1 MVINVKS
8 DDMYRMSVPQPIDQ
22 VRRQTGKI
30 LLILGTILLAVG
42 TFILIIVVLNQVA
55 TAEANHQIQEDG
67 CQTPSGYAKRASDP
81 AFDTI
86 CKRYERD
93 VAYGAETD
101 RWVYI
106 AAVLTFPEGVVLVAV
121 AVFYYRYIPK
131 AHEID
136 SVLGIEKGLP

>member
-1 MVINVKS
+1 
-8 DDMYRMSVPQPIDQ
+8 MSFPQPIDQ
-22 VRRQTGKI
+22 GRKQKGKI
-30 LLILGTILLAVG
+30 LLVLGTILMALG
-42 TFILIIVVLNQVA
+42 TFVLIIIVLNQVS

-67 CQTPSGYAKRASDP
+67 CKTPSGYAKRASDP

-86 CKRYERD
+86 CKRYERE
-93 VAYGAETD
+93 VAFGAETD

-106 AAVLTFPEGVVLVAV
+106 AALLTFPEGVVLVAV

-136 SVLGIEKGLP
+136 SVLDIEKGLP